1 MYAIKNKKTQL
12 FAKHTG
18 EIGEDGY
25 YVSYP
30 WELVSD
36 INKAQQYTTFIH
48 ANEIAFWH
56 LDHYEEWLI
65 VNVETG
71 EETPKQTGKYIP
83 V

>member
-1 MYAIKNKKTQL
+1 MYAIKNKKSQL

-18 EIGEDGY
+18 ETNGY
-25 YVSYP
+25 GQYVEYP

-36 INKAQQYTTFIH
+36 INQAQQYTTFIH

-71 EETPKQTGKYIP
+71 EETSKQKGKYIP